1 MFKEPSAISGSQAT
15 KPARCHVLKLWRKIL
30 SIAVSLGGV
39 MLLPGDSPGL
49 AGSAYPGFPADTSV
63 KAEVKSSIAAGNQG
77 STHSESP
84 TYLQDV
90 LPIMMGKCAKC
101 HGNETSV
108 LHNWLDYKTA
118 FGDRV
123 EIKRRVWD
131 SWNGAYYKQ
140 PMPAGNCAEAQAI
153 TETERAIIR
162 DWVRKD
168 AARGVPPTNTSLL
181 PKAERMELGRR
192 LFGTI
197 CAACHQP
204 AGYGVPSRFP
214 PLARSD
220 FLNADKRRAVKAV
233 INGLQGELMVNA
245 QKYNNSMPKAPLSD
259 QDVANVLTFVY
270 NSFGNSGQEVTAQE
284 VTAVRNE

>member
-1 MFKEPSAISGSQAT
+1 MPSFFFIMIRRPPRSTLFPYTTLFRSG
-15 KPARCHVLKLWRKIL
+15 
-30 SIAVSLGGV
+30 
-39 MLLPGDSPGL
+39 
-49 AGSAYPGFPADTSV
+49 
-63 KAEVKSSIAAGNQG
+63 E
-77 STHSESP
+77 
-84 TYLQDV
+84 
-90 LPIMMGKCAKC
+90 
-101 HGNETSV
+101 ETSV

-123 EIKRRVWD
+123 EIKRRVCD
-131 SWNGAYYKQ
+131 GCNEAYYKQ

-162 DWVRKD
+162 DWVRKG
-168 AARGVPPTNTSLL
+168 AARGVPPTNSSLL
-181 PKAERMELGRR
+181 SKAERMELGRR

-233 INGLQGELMVNA
+233 INGLQDELMVNG

-270 NSFGNSGQEVTAQE
+270 SSFGNSGQEGTCKEEIAI
-284 VTAVRNE
+284 RNEKWETVADKPKRNAASQGNNPFE